1 MQAEARELKIN
12 DIYPYFVQKVRSNLH
27 IVLGLSPIGGQL
39 RVRLRMFPSLVNCC
53 TIEWLHKWPH
63 EALMSVAEMFLETLE
78 FDGLTK
84 EMRTNLY

>member
-1 MQAEARELKIN
+1 
-12 DIYPYFVQKVRSNLH
+12 
-27 IVLGLSPIGGQL
+27 
-39 RVRLRMFPSLVNCC
+39 MFPSLVNCC

-84 EMRTNLY
+84 DMRTNLY